1 METINNRNNVAQVI
15 RLKDGSQKVIFH
27 NKRFGGWG
35 DFKSFW
41 NSQNSAPKQNSKRQQ
56 KLRAAGLTY

>member
-1 METINNRNNVAQVI
+1 MEKTNNRNYVAQVI

-41 NSQNSAPKQNSKRQQ
+41 NSQNCAPKKNSKRQ
-56 KLRAAGLTY
+56 KRLRAEA